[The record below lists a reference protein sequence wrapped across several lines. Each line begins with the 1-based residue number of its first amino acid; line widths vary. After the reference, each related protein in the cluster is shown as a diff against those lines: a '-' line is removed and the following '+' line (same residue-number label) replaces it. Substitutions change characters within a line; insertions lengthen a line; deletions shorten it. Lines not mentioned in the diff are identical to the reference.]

1 MTAIAAKNRIFFL
14 IGGALGMIP
23 FLYSGSTIDP
33 VLLPRFIALA
43 ALTFVLI
50 LMLSIRTAVPL
61 FHHGTARPSDSF
73 SIILRAVFPVSLA
86 YLVVAA
92 LSLTQAVN
100 LAEGIFEWLKLF
112 VAFSFF
118 YTASLI
124 INRHKDNISY
134 LVRSFTVLGL
144 VLGIIGV
151 CQYFHLGFRF
161 IPGNFEMYATLAHRN
176 MLASALVLILP
187 FAIYSV
193 KRFSGFWRLISSVS
207 AAVIL
212 FCLGAARTRSAW
224 AALIIATLVTVMAF
238 TVTRTKAVRP
248 MQTDRRFGL
257 KHVFILLIA
266 GTILSAALLTRH
278 PYQYAT
284 PLHSLESLQERFC
297 LWEKTLRMVR
307 DAPIL
312 GVGAGQWRIML
323 PRYGKIE
330 KWLNDQPSEAPAEV
344 VFQRPHNDY
353 LWILAETG
361 SIGLICYL
369 TFLSLLYV
377 YIGKILLYCAD
388 VNIRNLTFLL
398 LFALTGYII
407 VAFFSFPKER
417 IVHTIFS
424 MLIAACIVAM
434 YHLTFPIAKTP
445 SSGILTAIH
454 GILLLGLIVSMVIGG
469 ARYLAE
475 SHTRNALT
483 ARNTGQW
490 EKVIAAIDLADS
502 RFYNM
507 DPVST
512 PLAWYRGVANYSLNR
527 IEPALHDFK
536 TAVAVHPYHIHG
548 LNNLATC
555 YALTGDYL
563 KAVFYYE
570 KALAIAPRFKD
581 ALTNLEAV
589 RVYTKQPVTNTAKQ

>member
-1 MTAIAAKNRIFFL
+1 MASIKNEIASPIIL
-14 IGGALGMIP
+14 IGGAIGIIP

-50 LMLSIRTAVPL
+50 LMLSMRIAGQL
-61 FHHGTARPSDSF
+61 FHHGTRLSDSF
-73 SIILRAVFPVSLA
+73 SIIFRVVFPVSVA
-86 YLVVAA
+86 YLAVAA
-92 LSLTQAVN
+92 LSLIKAVN
-100 LAEGIFEWLKLF
+100 PAEGLFEWLKLLI
-112 VAFSFF
+112 AFAFF

-124 INRHKDNISY
+124 VNRHKDNISY
-134 LVRSFTVLGL
+134 LVRSITVLGA

-151 CQYFHLGFRF
+151 CQYFRLGFQF

-187 FAIYSV
+187 FAVYSV
-193 KRFSGFWRLISSVS
+193 KRFNGLWRFISFVS
-207 AAVIL
+207 TVVIL

-224 AALIIATLVTVMAF
+224 AALIVATLVTVIAF
-238 TVTRTKAVRP
+238 SITRTKAKRP
-248 MQTDRRFGL
+248 MQTGRRFGI
-257 KHVFILLIA
+257 KHIVILLIA
-266 GTILSAALLTRH
+266 ITILSAALLTRH

-312 GVGAGQWRIML
+312 GVGVGQWRIML

-330 KWLNDQPSEAPAEV
+330 KWLNDRPSEAPAEV

-361 SIGLICYL
+361 SAGLICYL
-369 TFLSLLYV
+369 MFLSLLYI
-377 YIGKILLYCAD
+377 YIGRILVYCAD
-388 VNIRNLTFLL
+388 INIHNLAFLL
-398 LFALTGYII
+398 LFALTGYVII
-407 VAFFSFPKER
+407 AFFSFPKER
-417 IVHTIFS
+417 IVHTIIS
-424 MLIAACIVAM
+424 MLIAACIVAI
-434 YHLTFPIAKTP
+434 YHLTFPVAKTP
-445 SSGILTAIH
+445 SFGILIPIN
-454 GILLLGLIVSMVIGG
+454 GILLLGLILSMTVGCE
-469 ARYLAE
+469 RYLAE
-475 SHTRNALT
+475 SHAGNALT

-512 PLAWYRGVANYSLNR
+512 PLAWYRGIARFSLNR

-536 TAVAVHPYHIHG
+536 TAVAVHPYHIHA

-555 YALTGDYL
+555 YALTGDYQ
-563 KAVFYYE
+563 KAVLYYE
-570 KALAIAPRFKD
+570 KALTIAPRFKD

-589 RVYTKQPVTNTAKQ
+589 RVYTKQPAMDTEKQ